1 MATWASL
8 LYTFTIY
15 YRSMVIEPGAN
26 NFSRLP
32 LLANLRLGAEKT
44 ALLMGEPKEDEH
56 VIQNL
61 SPAQGAFYWLA
72 LCFINQQTADS
83 CLKEPAEPPSRKGS
97 RFSLIQLDQ
106 GYSRGRLGANS
117 LFY

>member
-1 MATWASL
+1 MATWASF

-26 NFSRLP
+26 NFSLLP
-32 LLANLRLGAEKT
+32 LLANLPLGAKKT
-44 ALLMGEPKEDEH
+44 VLLMGEPKEDKH
-56 VIQNL
+56 VIQTL

-83 CLKEPAEPPSRKGS
+83 CLKELAEPSYHKGS
-97 RFSLIQLDQ
+97 RFSLIQLD
-106 GYSRGRLGANS
+106 
-117 LFY
+117 